1 MTRDARDDRDLS
13 EDWIA
18 VAEAAGMIGGTEEDV
33 RRLVRMRRI
42 QWREAEYTVCLDDVI
57 TVLELREF
65 DAVMDGGGSERE
77 ARRRAE
83 GVRRR
88 LEAGGSGQEAG
99 GTAERESGRRG
110 ERETKAIANC
120 KLEIGNCK
128 LVGGRKV
135 VSVAE
140 AAGML
145 GVTKWQVWK
154 RCAGGRLNWDM
165 GGRHRRR

>member
-42 QWREAEYTVCLDDVI
+42 QWREAEDTVCLDDVV

-65 DAVMDGGGSERE
+65 DAVMDGGGNEKE

-83 GVRRR
+83 AVRAEW
-88 LEAGGSGQEAG
+88 EAGGSEQEAG
-99 GTAERESGRRG
+99 RTSKTGFPLTTCGNDDPSRPSHPEPADGR
-110 ERETKAIANC
+110 AIIANC
-120 KLEIGNCK
+120 KLPIDNCE
-128 LVGGRKV
+128 LGR
-135 VSVAE
+135 
-140 AAGML
+140 
-145 GVTKWQVWK
+145 
-154 RCAGGRLNWDM
+154 
-165 GGRHRRR
+165 